1 MAPPTALASFKKK
14 DGSLALIDNDATLAW
29 TPNDAGASGLK
40 IAVSSITN
48 LQQTP
53 VSNPKV
59 MLKVFAV
66 PQNSPPNS
74 DSTAYTFLFTAATN
88 ARTQADSF
96 KEVLSTRLNIEKANT
111 PSQTST
117 PLPGASGAPSAM
129 AIATAVS
136 SAASAKK
143 PWEDD
148 DRLKAD
154 VKLQQALLKIH
165 PALQRMFTEAMRTKP
180 DSLTAAQF
188 MSQFWSTRLH
198 LLRAYAIEQGQKRG
212 SYNVLSSLKPRVEDN
227 VTRLNISQEQIQLIF
242 TQHPLVKTAY
252 DENVPKLSEQQFWSR
267 FFQSRLFK
275 KLRGERI
282 TDADATDVILDKYLR
297 DEPAFEMPDF
307 HIPNFLN
314 LPGNEQDNSQRRGNR
329 PDVDMRPSSMEKVP
343 IIRTLNSLS
352 QKIMATVSRPHSDRT
367 DPGGMNAEAWEEL
380 QLRDLRGDTE
390 PSHIKLKIR
399 DQSQLFSGAKD
410 EDESAALAKEDPE
423 EVLRSLRADL
433 NENLP
438 SDGTANLQ
446 QLIDPGDDGDIE
458 MEDAPE
464 TQRAVGSST
473 AMRVAFSQI
482 RDAIQEQRDRIQE
495 EANESETYGLSP
507 ELYDRVLLTHS
518 TAGEFI
524 RQWWRAFLSGD
535 PNRAG
540 EVKSL
545 TESLHRS
552 KERIKAIADEA
563 DVERKVEIDRLKHHA
578 RDVYERT
585 GRKLRMNLDIQGG
598 AASVNQLLSPT
609 LNALDIA
616 IKKYEVA
623 LAEEMAEMSA
633 QGSSV

>member
-1 MAPPTALASFKKK
+1 MAPPNALASFKKK
-14 DGSLALIDNDATLAW
+14 DGSLSLIDNDTTLAW
-29 TPNDAGASGLK
+29 TPNEAGASGLK

-66 PQNSPPNS
+66 PANSPPNS
-74 DSTAYTFLFTAATN
+74 DSTAYTFLFTAATD

-96 KEVLSTRLNIEKANT
+96 KEVLSTRLNMEKANT

-117 PLPGASGAPSAM
+117 PVPGATGAPSAM
-129 AIATAVS
+129 AIASAVS

-148 DRLKAD
+148 NRLKSD

-165 PALQRMFTEAMRTKP
+165 PELQRMFTEALRTKP

-242 TQHPLVKTAY
+242 TQHPLVKTVY

-282 TDADATDVILDKYLR
+282 TDADATDAILDKYLR
-297 DEPAFEMPDF
+297 EEPAYEVRDF
-307 HIPNFLN
+307 HVPNFLN
-314 LPGNEQDNSQRRGNR
+314 LAGNEDDNSQRRGNR
-329 PDVDMRPSSMEKVP
+329 PDVDMRPSSIEKVP

-352 QKIMATVSRPHSDRT
+352 EKIMATVSRADGEKT
-367 DPGGMNAEAWEEL
+367 GTGGMDDEAWAQL
-380 QLRDLRGDTE
+380 QLRDLRGDEE
-390 PSHIKLKIR
+390 PSHIKLNIR
-399 DQSQLFSGAKD
+399 DQSQFFSGAKD

-423 EVLRSLRADL
+423 EVLRSLRADVAQ
-433 NENLP
+433 NLP
-438 SDGTANLQ
+438 SDGTTQLQ
-446 QLIDPGDDGDIE
+446 RLIQFDDDGDEE
-458 MEDAPE
+458 MKDAPAS
-464 TQRAVGSST
+464 QRPVDSST
-473 AMRVAFSQI
+473 AFRVAFNQI
-482 RDAIQEQRDRIQE
+482 RDVVREQRDQME
-495 EANESETYGLSP
+495 QHETTSETFGLSP
-507 ELYDRVLLTHS
+507 DLYDRVLLTHS

-545 TESLHRS
+545 TESLQRS
-552 KERIKAIADEA
+552 KERIKAIADDA
-563 DVERKVEIDRLKHHA
+563 DAERQVEIDRLKQHA

-585 GRKLRMNLDIQGG
+585 GRKLRMNLDIEGG
-598 AASVNQLLSPT
+598 AAAVNQLLSPT

-616 IKKYEVA
+616 MKKYEVA
-623 LAEEMAEMSA
+623 LAEEMKEMAA
-633 QGSSV
+633 QGLPV